1 MLKLVARRLIATV
14 PLVFFVSVVVF
25 SLVHALPGDPALL
38 FLGEEADA
46 QTVAKFRTRLG
57 FDRPLVVQYGE
68 WLGRAVRGDLG
79 RSLRTNQPVTEAILQ
94 RLPVTLELMAA
105 ALLVSLA
112 IAVPMG
118 ILSALKRNS
127 GVDVA
132 SMLFALVGF
141 STPNFWL
148 GLILIYVFA
157 LVLRWLP
164 ASGFVPL
171 LSSVP
176 DNVRSLILPAITL
189 GTALAALVT
198 RQLRSGMLEVLR
210 QDYVRTAHAK
220 GLSQRQVVTKH
231 ALKNALIAVVTVLGL
246 QIGGL
251 LGNTIITETLFAL
264 PGVGRLMI
272 DSIFSRD
279 FFIVQGVILFLAV
292 GYVVSNLLVDLTYS
306 YLDPRIRVDE

>member
-1 MLKLVARRLIATV
+1 MLKFIGRRLLATI
-14 PLVFFVSVVVF
+14 PLLFFVSLVVF
-25 SLVHALPGDPALL
+25 ALVHALPGDPAVL
-38 FLGEEADA
+38 FLGEEA
-46 QTVAKFRTRLG
+46 TPETLAKFRERLG
-57 FDRPLVVQYGE
+57 FHRPLVIQYVE
-68 WLGRAVRGDLG
+68 WLGRAVRADLG
-79 RSLRTNQPVTEAILQ
+79 RSLRTNQPVTDAILQ

-112 IAVPMG
+112 VAVPLG
-118 ILSALKRNS
+118 IVSAVKRNS

-132 SMLFALVGF
+132 SMAFALVGF

-148 GLILIYVFA
+148 GLMLIYIFA

-164 ASGFVPL
+164 SSGFVPL
-171 LSSVP
+171 PISIP
-176 DNVRSLILPAITL
+176 ENIRSLILPSITL

-210 QDYVRTAHAK
+210 QDYVRTARAK
-220 GLSQRQVVTKH
+220 GLPGGTVVGKH
-231 ALKNALIAVVTVLGL
+231 ALKNALIAVVTVIGL

-272 DSIFSRD
+272 DAIFSRD
-279 FFIVQGVILFLAV
+279 FFVVQGVILFLAV
-292 GYVVSNLLVDLTYS
+292 GYVVSNLLVDILYS
-306 YLDPRIRVDE
+306 YLDPRIRLS